1 MIIED
6 LTKKIK
12 ESKEIDTSISILKSF
27 TKITPLIQ
35 KAIDFCI
42 KEHHGQYRKSGE
54 EYVNHPILVASLV
67 AFYGGDEAMIVAG
80 LLHDVVE
87 DTNCEID
94 TIDRNFTKEI
104 GALVEGLTKIM
115 EIRDIELIPSYSNE
129 RIISSALT
137 FRKMLLASISDVRV
151 LVIKLCDRL
160 HNMMTLEGLS
170 PAKQRRISE
179 ETVVVYAPIAHRLG
193 ISSIKKYLEDKSF
206 FYVMPQEYKKIDDY
220 INEHKQQLQLRLNH
234 FASKIRTLMLRDG
247 FNESDFTLIKRIK
260 HHYSIYLKMQ
270 RKGIS
275 IEEVLDL
282 LAIRVIVEKS
292 IDCYRVLGLI
302 HQQFNP
308 LISRFKDY
316 IAIPKENGYQTIHTT
331 VFDDKSIIES
341 QIRTFDMDKTAEFG
355 LAAHWKYKSGGL
367 NPKLDWLDELK
378 NQNDEIE
385 NIEEFY
391 QIAKDNLYSEDIAV
405 FSPKGDI
412 FSLPRSATVLD
423 FAYEVHTEVG
433 IFAKEAYVNKQ
444 KVPLLS
450 ELKNGDIVKIVTSKE
465 PKFRCSWIKSVKTG
479 KAINSIRTSCR
490 QKIKDINQKI
500 AINLLKNTFHAKE
513 KKIIDW
519 LEKEN
524 LTKKVFKITSDSV
537 YFKDVVN
544 ALKKYSKAES
554 LIFPLLKFD
563 RFKIKKQK
571 FENIV
576 VYSNQSVSNVFFD
589 FCCHPKRGDDIMGFR
604 KGNQVFVHHK
614 LCDRAYELLKK
625 DDTMVFV
632 KWTRDAPD
640 RYKLIVSLENKRGA
654 LASFLAYLAKMQ
666 INLVTIELG
675 KSEEGHVDFFEMIL
689 ELPDK
694 PINSIRNNLKS
705 RYSVIEF
712 VSINDAYKS

>member
-1 MIIED
+1 MILED

-94 TIDRNFTKEI
+94 TIDRYFTKEI
-104 GALVEGLTKIM
+104 GVLVEGLTKIM

-160 HNMMTLEGLS
+160 HNMMTLEGLL

-234 FASKIRTLMLRDG
+234 FASKIRTLMLKDG

-500 AINLLKNTFHAKE
+500 AINLLKNTFHTKE

-524 LTKKVFKITSDSV
+524 LTKKVFKISFDSV
-537 YFKDVVN
+537 YFEDVVN

-571 FENIV
+571 FENVV

-694 PINSIRNNLKS
+694 PVNSIRNNLKS

>member
-1 MIIED
+1 MILED
-6 LTKKIK
+6 LIDRI
-12 ESKEIDTSISILKSF
+12 EHSKDVETSMSILKSF
-27 TKITPLIQ
+27 VLITPLIQ
-35 KAIDFCI
+35 KAIDFSI
-42 KEHHGQYRKSGE
+42 EQHHGQYRKSGE
-54 EYVNHPILVASLV
+54 EYVNHPILVAALV

-87 DTNCEID
+87 DTNCEIE
-94 TIDRNFTKEI
+94 TIDKDFTKEV
-104 GALVEGLTKIM
+104 GGLVEGLTKIM
-115 EIRDIELIPSYSNE
+115 EIRDVELIPSYSNE

-160 HNMMTLEGLS
+160 HNMMTLYGLS

-206 FYVMPQEYKKIDDY
+206 FYVMPLEYKKIDDY

-234 FASKIRTLMLRDG
+234 FASKIRTLMMKDG
-247 FNESDFTLIKRIK
+247 FNEGDFRLIKRIK

-292 IDCYRVLGLI
+292 IDCYKVLGLI

-341 QIRTFDMDKTAEFG
+341 QIRTYDMDKTAEFG

-412 FSLPRSATVLD
+412 FSLPRGATVLD

-433 IFAKEAYVNKQ
+433 IFATEAYVNKQ

-450 ELKNGDIVKIVTSKE
+450 ELKNGDIVRIITSKE
-465 PKFRCSWIKSVKTG
+465 PKYRCSWIKSVKTG
-479 KAINSIRTSCR
+479 KAINSIRTNCR

-500 AINLLKNTFHAKE
+500 AINLLKNTFHTKE
-513 KKIIDW
+513 KKIEDW

-524 LTKKVFKITSDSV
+524 LTKKVFKIATDSV

-544 ALKKYSKAES
+544 ALKKYLKAES

-563 RFKIKKQK
+563 RYKIKKQK

-576 VYSNQSVSNVFFD
+576 VYSNQNISNVFFD
-589 FCCHPKRGDDIMGFR
+589 FCCHPKRGDDIMGFK

-614 LCDRAYELLKK
+614 LCDRAYELLEKK
-625 DDTMVFV
+625 STMVFV
-632 KWTRDAPD
+632 KWTRDAPE
-640 RYKLIVSLENKRGA
+640 RYKLIVSLENKRGV

-694 PINSIRNNLKS
+694 SVNSIRNNLKS

-712 VSINDAYKS
+712 VSVNDVYKS

>member
-1 MIIED
+1 MILED
-6 LTKKIK
+6 LTKKI
-12 ESKEIDTSISILKSF
+12 ENSKDIETSISILKDF
-27 TKITPLIQ
+27 TEITPLIQ
-35 KAIDFCI
+35 KAIDFSV
-42 KEHHGQYRKSGE
+42 KQHHGQYRKSGE
-54 EYVNHPILVASLV
+54 EYVNHPILVSALV

-87 DTNCEID
+87 DTNCDIS
-94 TIDRNFTKEI
+94 TIDKLFTKEI
-104 GALVEGLTKIM
+104 GGLVEGLTKIM
-115 EIRDIELIPSYSNE
+115 EIRDSELIPSYSNE

-160 HNMMTLEGLS
+160 HNMMTLHGLP

-206 FYVMPQEYKKIDDY
+206 LYVMPSEYKKIDNY

-234 FASKIRTLMLRDG
+234 FASKIRTLMLKDG
-247 FNESDFTLIKRIK
+247 FNESDFTLIKRVK

-292 IDCYRVLGLI
+292 IDCYKVLGLI

-341 QIRTFDMDKTAEFG
+341 QIRTYDMDKTAEFG

-378 NQNDEIE
+378 DQNDEIE

-412 FSLPRSATVLD
+412 FSLPRGATVLD

-433 IFAKEAYVNKQ
+433 IYAKEAYVNKQ

-450 ELKNGDIVKIVTSKE
+450 ELKNGDIVKIITSKE
-465 PKFRCSWIKSVKTG
+465 PKYRCSWIKSVKTG
-479 KAINSIRTSCR
+479 KAINAIRTSCR
-490 QKIKDINQKI
+490 QKIKDLNHRI
-500 AINLLKNTFHAKE
+500 AINLLKNTFHTKE
-513 KKIIDW
+513 RKILEW

-524 LTKKVFKITSDSV
+524 LMKKVFKITTDSV

-544 ALKKYSKAES
+544 ALKKYSKADS

-563 RFKIKKQK
+563 RYKIKKQK

-576 VYSNQSVSNVFFD
+576 VYSNQNISNVFFD

-614 LCDRAYELLKK
+614 LCDRAYELLEKK
-625 DDTMVFV
+625 ATMVFV
-632 KWTRDAPD
+632 KWTRDAPE

-654 LASFLAYLAKMQ
+654 LASFLGYLAKMQ

-694 PINSIRNNLKS
+694 STDSIRSNLKS
-705 RYSVIEF
+705 KYSVIEF
-712 VSINDAYKS
+712 VSVDDVYKS

>member
-1 MIIED
+1 MILED
-6 LTKKIK
+6 LTGKIK
-12 ESKEIDTSISILKSF
+12 ESKDIETSISILKSF
-27 TKITPLIQ
+27 TNITPLIQ
-35 KAIDFCI
+35 KAIDFSV
-42 KEHHGQYRKSGE
+42 KQHHGQYRKSGE

-87 DTNCEID
+87 DTNCDIEAID
-94 TIDRNFTKEI
+94 KNFTKEI
-104 GALVEGLTKIM
+104 GSLVEGLTKIM
-115 EIRDIELIPSYSNE
+115 EIRDTELIPSYSNE

-160 HNMMTLEGLS
+160 HNMMTLHGLS

-206 FYVMPQEYKKIDDY
+206 FYVMPLEYKKIDDY

-234 FASKIRTLMLRDG
+234 FASKIRTLMLKDG
-247 FNESDFTLIKRIK
+247 FNENDFTLIKRIK

-282 LAIRVIVEKS
+282 LAIRVIVENS
-292 IDCYRVLGLI
+292 IDCYKVLGLI

-341 QIRTFDMDKTAEFG
+341 QIRTYDMDKTAEFG

-412 FSLPRSATVLD
+412 FSLPRGATVLD

-450 ELKNGDIVKIVTSKE
+450 ELKNGDIVRIVTSKE

-500 AINLLKNTFHAKE
+500 AVNLLQNTFNVKE
-513 KKIIDW
+513 KKILEW

-524 LTKKVFKITSDSV
+524 LTKKVFKITTDSV

-563 RFKIKKQK
+563 RYKIKKQK

-576 VYSNQSVSNVFFD
+576 VYSNQNISNVFFD
-589 FCCHPKRGDDIMGFR
+589 FCCHPKRGDDIMGFK

-614 LCDRAYELLKK
+614 LCDRAYELLESN
-625 DDTMVFV
+625 TNMVFV
-632 KWTRDAPD
+632 KWTRDAPE

-694 PINSIRNNLKS
+694 SISSIRNNLKS